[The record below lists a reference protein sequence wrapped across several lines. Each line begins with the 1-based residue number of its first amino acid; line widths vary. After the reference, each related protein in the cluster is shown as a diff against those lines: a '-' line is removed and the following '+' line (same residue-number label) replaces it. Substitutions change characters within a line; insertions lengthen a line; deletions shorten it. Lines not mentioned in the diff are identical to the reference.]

1 MPPRGRDEQNGGDA
15 APDIVPPL
23 VWHGRPAPFRAH
35 NGRGRPDAREA
46 VKQANSCGDLWSEVY
61 HYMLTL
67 RVEALLQVG
76 TRYSII
82 QRERTETGLRACKST
97 RV

>member
-1 MPPRGRDEQNGGDA
+1 MPSLVCYRG
-15 APDIVPPL
+15 AP
-23 VWHGRPAPFRAH
+23 PFRAH
-35 NGRGRPDAREA
+35 GGRGRPRACEA